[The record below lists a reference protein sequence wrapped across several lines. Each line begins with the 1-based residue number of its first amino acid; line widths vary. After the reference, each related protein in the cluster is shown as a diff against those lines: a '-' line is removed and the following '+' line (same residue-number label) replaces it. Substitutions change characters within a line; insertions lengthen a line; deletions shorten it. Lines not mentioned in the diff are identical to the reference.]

1 MTTTHDRGHNAT
13 RQPPQRM
20 SRIFRLLP
28 DSFTLAI
35 VAAVVLSL
43 ALPCRGESAHW
54 VAIGSEIAIALLFFL
69 QGARLSRQAVLAGIL
84 HWRLHL
90 IIMAATFV
98 VFPLLGLALS
108 PLSGRLLAPSL
119 YAGLVFLCTLPSTV
133 QASVVFTSIAG
144 GNVAAALCAAS
155 LSSMIG
161 MVLTPLLVGLLLQT
175 HGAGSLNG
183 LVSIASHLLLP
194 FLAGQL
200 LQSRINAWMKRHDRF
215 VQLVDRGSVL
225 LMVYGAFSAATL
237 SGAWSLIPASS
248 LLVLAIID
256 AVLLATMLA
265 TTAFA
270 ARRFGLS
277 REDEIAIVFCGSKK
291 SLVTGIPM
299 ANALFAGASVGLVVL
314 PLMIFHQLQLMA
326 CAALARRYALR
337 GTVRRHV
344 PGALAVAASTT
355 GPQP

>member
-1 MTTTHDRGHNAT
+1 MN
-13 RQPPQRM
+13 
-20 SRIFRLLP
+20 RIFRLVP

-43 ALPCRGESAHW
+43 ALPCSGDSANW
-54 VAIGSEIAIALLFFL
+54 VAVGSQIAIALLFFL

-108 PLSGRLLAPSL
+108 PLSGWLLAPSL
-119 YAGLVFLCTLPSTV
+119 YAGLLFLCTLPSTV

-161 MVLTPLLVGLLLQT
+161 MVLTPLLVGVLLQA
-175 HGAGSLNG
+175 HAVGSLNG
-183 LVSIASHLLLP
+183 LGSIALELLLP

-200 LQSRINAWMKRHDRF
+200 LQSRIDTWMKRHDR
-215 VQLVDRGSVL
+215 VVRLVDRGSVL

-237 SGAWSLIPASS
+237 SGAWSRIPASS

-256 AVLLATMLA
+256 AALLATMLA
-265 TTAFA
+265 GTGFA

-299 ANALFAGASVGLVVL
+299 ANALFAGASIGLVVL

-326 CAALARRYALR
+326 CAALARRYAR
-337 GTVRRHV
+337 GGTVQRD
-344 PGALAVAASTT
+344 
-355 GPQP
+355 PQAISQERDAHGRQHGVTP

>member
-1 MTTTHDRGHNAT
+1 LNGL
-13 RQPPQRM
+13 
-20 SRIFRLLP
+20 FRLIP

-43 ALPCRGESAHW
+43 ALPCSGESARW

-108 PLSGRLLAPSL
+108 PLSGWLLAPSL
-119 YAGLVFLCTLPSTV
+119 YAGLVFLCTLPSTG

-155 LSSMIG
+155 LSSIIG
-161 MVLTPLLVGLLLQT
+161 MVLTPLLVGLLLQA

-183 LVSIASHLLLP
+183 LASIALHLLLP

-200 LQSRINAWMKRHDRF
+200 LQSRIDAWMKRHDR
-215 VQLVDRGSVL
+215 VVRLVDRGSVL
-225 LMVYGAFSAATL
+225 LMVYGAFSAATV
-237 SGAWSLIPASS
+237 SGAWSRVPVSS

-256 AVLLATMLA
+256 AALLATMLA
-265 TTAFA
+265 STAFA

-299 ANALFAGASVGLVVL
+299 ANALFTGASIGLVVL

-326 CAALARRYALR
+326 CAALARRYAL
-337 GTVRRHV
+337 GGLVRPHV
-344 PGALAVAASTT
+344 PGTLAAATSTT
-355 GPQP
+355 GPRS

>member
-1 MTTTHDRGHNAT
+1 LNGL
-13 RQPPQRM
+13 
-20 SRIFRLLP
+20 FRLIP

-43 ALPCRGESAHW
+43 ALPCSGESARW

-90 IIMAATFV
+90 IIMGATFV

-108 PLSGRLLAPSL
+108 PLSGWLLAPSL

-155 LSSMIG
+155 LSSIIG
-161 MVLTPLLVGLLLQT
+161 MVLTPLLVGLLLQA

-183 LVSIASHLLLP
+183 LASIALHLLLP

-200 LQSRINAWMKRHDRF
+200 LQSRIDAWMKRHDR
-215 VQLVDRGSVL
+215 VVRLVDRGSVL
-225 LMVYGAFSAATL
+225 LMVYGAFSAATV
-237 SGAWSLIPASS
+237 SGAWSRVPVSS

-256 AVLLATMLA
+256 AALLATMLA
-265 TTAFA
+265 STAFA

-299 ANALFAGASVGLVVL
+299 ANALFTGASIGLVVL

-337 GTVRRHV
+337 GLVRPHV
-344 PGALAVAASTT
+344 PGTLAAATSTT
-355 GPQP
+355 GPRS